1 VLLLLPVSQSQEPPP
16 DDELAMHLAN
26 LKQQIGDMSL
36 PMARREN
43 LAIGMAGTLD
53 RAAQTASSDD
63 QRQARWAQAIELLDS
78 FNTQNP
84 GHARAREFQ
93 LQAAVYRW
101 AQGRV
106 WRGQSELNP
115 AEPSLRQQAM
125 ASMDDAVTRLRAIS
139 AGEAGDVLGD
149 NLRFRLAR
157 ALADRA
163 ELESGDTA
171 QLRAQ
176 QADALDLLGQPI
188 SEPGL
193 KGFAALLK
201 ADLLRRANRAD
212 EAMALVDDAAKSE
225 PALPERE
232 ILDVRIPVLTA
243 QKKFDAADAALR
255 TSHLDEPIK
264 EMGLFQVRLAELSSL
279 APGADK
285 FPVEKALFRE
295 LKTLRDRKVPE
306 SRLALADLA
315 QSGIDPDSRHEP
327 EVWDIL
333 AEAHEVV
340 GDAQKAGALEE
351 QAALRALALGRP
363 DAARFRLRGGG
374 FLFQAGKYVD
384 ADDMLSKVIA
394 DPKGGALRAKASM
407 LRGLARGRALAAGL
421 PGITPAAYAQALD
434 EQVRDFPDDP
444 ATDEA
449 RWLLGSLARASGD
462 SSRAEASWS
471 AIPHGSA
478 RWLDARLAL
487 AEIKRTALESHLVA
501 GDHHALTEEYQ
512 SAHREISETLR
523 IARSEA
529 ETIELSLAL
538 ARFDLV
544 PGVGHPQPVVAL
556 TQRIQ
561 RMNLTPLGRYRA
573 RLLYTIAQCQVG
585 RYVEAERE
593 AQNHASWAEPS
604 ARETFLDA
612 VSLLD
617 QSAASSEMDLPQRRF
632 GMVLRL
638 LIQPL
643 LRDAEADSDN
653 ARWTS
658 DQRAELQMRLARALL
673 YLGDD
678 RGARMALRGWA
689 GPPRSLG
696 DALLRDLADT
706 YNRLE
711 AYELAIDVER
721 LRAKALTTGSPAWF
735 DARYG
740 LALAYF
746 HAGRQKEAAQLIDAT
761 AILHPEL
768 GGGTLQKKF
777 IRLRQRLGVRS

>member
-1 VLLLLPVSQSQEPPP
+1 
-16 DDELAMHLAN
+16 M
-26 LKQQIGDMSL
+26 
-36 PMARREN
+36 R
-43 LAIGMAGTLD
+43 
-53 RAAQTASSDD
+53 ASS
-63 QRQARWAQAIELLDS
+63 S
-78 FNTQNP
+78 FKPRFTAGPRP
-84 GHARAREFQ
+84 GSGA
-93 LQAAVYRW
+93 
-101 AQGRV
+101 
-106 WRGQSELNP
+106 QSELNP
-115 AEPSLRQQAM
+115 AESRSRQQAVTTL
-125 ASMDDAVTRLRAIS
+125 DDAVTRLRAIS

-163 ELESGDTA
+163 ELDPGDTA
-171 QLRAQ
+171 HRRAQ
-176 QADALDLLGQPI
+176 VAEALDLLGQPI
-188 SEPGL
+188 TEPGL

-201 ADLLRRANRAD
+201 ADLLRRVNRAD
-212 EAMALVDDAAKSE
+212 EAMALIDEVVKSV
-225 PALPERE
+225 PAPPERE

-243 QKKFDAADAALR
+243 QKKFDQAEADLKA
-255 TSHLDEPIK
+255 SHLDEPGK
-264 EMGLFQVRLAELSSL
+264 ELGLFHVRLAELASL
-279 APGADK
+279 AAGADR
-285 FPVEKALFRE
+285 FPVEQALFRQ
-295 LKTLRDRKVPE
+295 LKTLRDRKAPE
-306 SRLALADLA
+306 FRLALAELA
-315 QSGIDPDSRHEP
+315 RSGVDPDSKHEP

-340 GDAQKAGALEE
+340 GNAQQAGTLEE
-351 QAALRALALGRP
+351 RAALRALELGRS
-363 DAARFRLRGGG
+363 DAAARFRLRGGG
-374 FLFQAGKYVD
+374 FLFQAGKYLD
-384 ADDMLSKVIA
+384 ADAMLTKVVG
-394 DPKGGALRAKASM
+394 DPKSGNLRAKASM

-421 PGITPAAYAQALD
+421 PGITPAAYAQALE

-462 SSRAEASWS
+462 TSRAEASWS
-471 AIPHGSA
+471 AIPHGSS

-487 AEIKRTALESHLVA
+487 ADIKRAALEAHLA
-501 GDHHALTEEYQ
+501 TGDQHVLTEEYQ
-512 SAHREISETLR
+512 RAERELSEVMR
-523 IARSEA
+523 IARVES

-538 ARFDLV
+538 ARLHLV
-544 PGVGHPQPVVAL
+544 PTVGHPQPAVAL
-556 TQRIQ
+556 AQRIQ
-561 RMNLTPLGRYRA
+561 RMNVTPLERYRA
-573 RLLYTIAQCQVG
+573 RLYYTIAQCQIG

-593 AQNHASWAEPS
+593 AQNHVSWAEPS
-604 ARETFLDA
+604 GREAFLDA
-612 VSLLD
+612 VRLLD

-638 LIQPL
+638 LIQPE
-643 LRDAEADSDN
+643 LRAAEADTEN
-653 ARWTS
+653 EKWTA
-658 DQRAELQMRLARALL
+658 DQRAVLQLRLARALL
-673 YLGDD
+673 FLGDD
-678 RGARMALRGWA
+678 RGAQVALRGWA
-689 GPPRSLG
+689 GPPQSAG

-721 LRAKALTTGSPAWF
+721 LRAKGLTTGSPSWF